1 MGYVPDGTFQMGI
14 RVFKK
19 PWGDEFR
26 QLLVDFL
33 QSLTE

>member
-1 MGYVPDGTFQMGI
+1 MVYVADGTFQMGI

-26 QLLVDFL
+26 QLLVDYLESFA
-33 QSLTE
+33 E